1 MHSGHTWVHRLKGLK
16 DTQKRTI
23 ITFVAVFKLQSS
35 LRQINLC
42 VSKCDA
48 VAASVDAVG
57 IVDAADGVA
66 AVDVAAV
73 AASVVG
79 VVDVAV

>member
-1 MHSGHTWVHRLKGLK
+1 MRSGHTWAHRLQGLK
-16 DTQKRTI
+16 NTKKNNHHFRCSVQTSK
-23 ITFVAVFKLQSS
+23 QSAPNE
-35 LRQINLC
+35 IC
-42 VSKCDA
+42 VSKCDD